1 MSILS
6 GKNILLG
13 VTGGIAAYKSTYLVR
28 LFKKQGANV
37 QVLMTPSS
45 KDFVTPLS
53 LSTLSNNPVLSDFFD
68 PKDENKLWNNHVELA
83 LCADIFLI
91 APATSNTLSKMATA
105 RADNLLLA
113 TYLSSKC
120 PVYFAPAMDLDM
132 HKNLANQE
140 NIQKLISHGKIHI
153 PVSSGFL
160 ASGLEGDGRMKEPEK
175 IISFIINNIKKDLI
189 LLNKKILI
197 TAGPTYESIDA
208 VRFIGNFSSGKMGF
222 SLAKTAASL
231 GAEVIL
237 ITGPTSL
244 NIIDDNIF
252 VINVVTADEM
262 FLEVKKHFKSSDIS
276 ILSAAVSDFKP
287 KNRSKIKI
295 KKQNLDLLSIDLVE
309 NIDIL
314 KYLGDNKSN
323 KQILVGFA
331 LETDNEFQ
339 NALSK
344 IENKNLDAIVLNSLN
359 DKGAGFGHDTNK
371 VTFINKNGKTSK
383 FKLKSKIDVSKDIF
397 NELVKNFL

>member
-13 VTGGIAAYKSTYLVR
+13 VTGGIAAYKSTYIVR
-28 LFKKQGANV
+28 LLKKQGAHV

-45 KDFVTPLS
+45 KNFVTPLT
-53 LSTLSNNPVLSDFFD
+53 LSTLSNKPVISDFFD
-68 PKDENKLWNNHVELA
+68 QNDENKLWNNHVELA
-83 LCADIFLI
+83 LWADIFLI
-91 APATSNTLSKMATA
+91 APATSNTLSKMASA

-140 NIQKLISHGKIHI
+140 NIQKLIIHGKIHI
-153 PVSSGFL
+153 PVNSGFL
-160 ASGLEGDGRMKEPEK
+160 ASGLEGEGRMKEPEE
-175 IISFIINNIKKDLI
+175 IVSFIIKDISKGLK
-189 LLNKKILI
+189 LFNKKILI
-197 TAGPTYESIDA
+197 TAGPTYEPIDA

-222 SLAKTAASL
+222 SLAKTAANL
-231 GAEVIL
+231 GAEVVL

-244 NIIDDNIF
+244 NITDANIT
-252 VINVVTADEM
+252 VINIVSADEM
-262 FLEVKKHFKSSDIS
+262 FLEVVKHFRSSDIS
-276 ILSAAVSDFKP
+276 ILSSAVSDFKP
-287 KNRSKIKI
+287 KKRSKVKI
-295 KKQNLDLLSIDLVE
+295 KKKSGDLLSIDLVE
-309 NIDIL
+309 NKDIL
-314 KYLGDNKSN
+314 KHLGEIKSN

-371 VTFINKNGKTSK
+371 VTFINKNGKIKK

-397 NELVKNFL
+397 NELIKNFL

>member
-83 LCADIFLI
+83 LWADIFLI

-262 FLEVKKHFKSSDIS
+262 FFEVKKHFKSSDIS